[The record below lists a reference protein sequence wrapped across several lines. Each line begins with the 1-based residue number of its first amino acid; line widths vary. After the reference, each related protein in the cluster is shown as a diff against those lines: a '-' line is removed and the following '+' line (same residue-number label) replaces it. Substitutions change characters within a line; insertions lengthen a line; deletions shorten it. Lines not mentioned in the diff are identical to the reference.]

1 MSYISSVKRIFVSGG
16 TGYIGSAVI
25 PHLLDEGHEVTAL
38 ARRGSER
45 KLPLGVE
52 IKFGN
57 ALDESTFSCNG
68 SDTFIHLIGTPHPA
82 PWKAA
87 QFRAVDLPALRASVA
102 VAVQAAV
109 KHFIFLSV
117 AQPAPVMKAYL
128 DVRAECEDI
137 IRDAD
142 LIATIVRPWYVL
154 GPGHR
159 WPGALKPA
167 YWLAER
173 VPTLREGAR
182 RLGLVTLE
190 QIVGALV
197 WAANHPPAE
206 TRVLGVPEIR
216 RCA

>member
-52 IKFGN
+52 IRLGN
-57 ALDESTFSCNG
+57 ALDELTFSCNG

-87 QFRAVDLPALRASVA
+87 EFRAVDLPALRASVA
-102 VAVQAAV
+102 VAVRAAV
-109 KHFIFLSV
+109 RHFIFLSV

-137 IRDAD
+137 IREAE
-142 LIATIVRPWYVL
+142 LPATIVRPWYVL

-159 WPGALKPA
+159 WPAVLKPV
-167 YWLAER
+167 YWVAER
-173 VPTLREGAR
+173 LPNLREGAT

-190 QIVGALV
+190 QMVAALV
-197 WAANHPPAE
+197 WTVNHPPSE
-206 TRVLGVPEIR
+206 VRVLGVPEIR